1 MLFLSFFILL
11 FLILCVSRLHM
22 YINWSVKFHENRNF
36 HFTFSSWYPLPKNN
50 HFDLF
55 QLIFLIFN
63 SMSLNNMHLFPP
75 LNFSV
80 FSIICFP
87 TIRYKGS
94 TLFPSLHLAPAHIY
108 AFPIPPSSQGSY
120 NLGEINIYYLYN
132 CDYVNAIHSWALW

>member
-1 MLFLSFFILL
+1 MLFLSFFILR
-11 FLILCVSRLHM
+11 FSILCVSKLHM
-22 YINWSVKFHENRNF
+22 YINLSAKFYENRNS
-36 HFTFSSWYPLPKNN
+36 HFTFSSYYPRPKDN

-63 SMSLNNMHLFPP
+63 SMSLNNMLLFPS

-87 TIRYKGS
+87 TVRHKDS
-94 TLFPSLHLAPAHIY
+94 TPFPSLHLAPAHIY
-108 AFPIPPSSQGSY
+108 TFPIPPSSPGSY

-132 CDYVNAIHSWALW
+132 C